1 VLLQVLQSLWVLHL
15 LTDLAPQYAVLIGA
29 VAAPAI
35 KWADKTESE
44 FGRVLDIRVIFLVQR
59 EATLHPSGWG
69 VLFLCPFKA
78 GKMASCGT
86 FSRRWGDCMG
96 QG

>member
-1 VLLQVLQSLWVLHL
+1 MQKIKLTEKHKAAIKSYIRAIAGAAVAMGIAL

-44 FGRVLDIRVIFLVQR
+44 FGRVLDKDI
-59 EATLHPSGWG
+59 
-69 VLFLCPFKA
+69 
-78 GKMASCGT
+78 
-86 FSRRWGDCMG
+86 
-96 QG
+96 